1 MIQKDVDV
9 AESIPEPPLLEVA
22 NVSKSFG
29 GVQALRS
36 GSFKLD
42 RREVIAIVGAN
53 GAGKSTLIKTVVG
66 VYQPDS
72 GEIRIRGETIDLHD
86 HSVSRM
92 RDRGIEVVY
101 QDLAL
106 VPNMSA
112 PYNLFL
118 GRTPRKWGIFIDG
131 KSMRARTE
139 AVLEQLNVKT
149 VQDLSRPVSNLSGGQ
164 QQSIAIGRAIAWGKE
179 IVILDEPT
187 AALGPSETAEVERMV
202 EEVRDRHGTSFI
214 LISHNLDQVQ
224 RLADRIIVIHH
235 GVTSQEFRRDRVTS
249 DRLVK
254 AITAGV

>member
-1 MIQKDVDV
+1 MAVTDPD
-9 AESIPEPPLLEVA
+9 PPLLEVE

-42 RREVIAIVGAN
+42 RREVLAVVGAN

-66 VYQPDS
+66 VYPPDS
-72 GEIRIRGETIDLHD
+72 GEIRIKGEPIDLHD

-92 RDRGIEVVY
+92 RERGVEVVY

-118 GRTPRKWGIFIDG
+118 GRTPRKWGIFVDE
-131 KSMRARTE
+131 KPMRVKTRE
-139 AVLEQLNVKT
+139 VLDQLNVRT
-149 VQDLSRPVSNLSGGQ
+149 VQDLSRPISDLSGGQ

-187 AALGPSETAEVERMV
+187 AALGPNETTEVERMV
-202 EEVRDRHGTSFI
+202 EEVRDSHGTSFI

-235 GVTSQEFRRDRVTS
+235 GVTSQEFKRSEVTA

-254 AITAGV
+254 AITVGV

>member
-1 MIQKDVDV
+1 MTDPDPH
-9 AESIPEPPLLEVA
+9 SDPPLLEVE

-29 GVQALRS
+29 GVQALRT
-36 GSFKLD
+36 GSFRLEKG
-42 RREVIAIVGAN
+42 EVIAVVGAN
-53 GAGKSTLIKTVVG
+53 GAGKSTLIKTVAG
-66 VYQPDS
+66 VYPPDS
-72 GEIRIRGETIDLHD
+72 GEIRIKGEPIDLSD

-92 RDRGIEVVY
+92 RERGVEVVY

-118 GRTPRKWGIFIDG
+118 GRTPRKWGIFADVR
-131 KSMRARTE
+131 SMRAKTRD
-139 AVLEQLNVKT
+139 VLDQLNVKT
-149 VQDLSRPVSNLSGGQ
+149 VQDLSRPISDLSGGQ

-187 AALGPSETAEVERMV
+187 AALGPNETAEVERMV
-202 EEVRDRHGTSFI
+202 EEVRDNHGTSFI

-235 GVTSQEFRRDRVTS
+235 GVTSQEFERGKVTA

-254 AITAGV
+254 AITVGE

>member
-1 MIQKDVDV
+1 MTDP
-9 AESIPEPPLLEVA
+9 ASPPLLDVE

-42 RREVIAIVGAN
+42 RREVIAVVGAN
-53 GAGKSTLIKTVVG
+53 GAGKSTLIKAVVG
-66 VYQPDS
+66 VYPPDS
-72 GEIRIRGETIDLHD
+72 GEIRVKGEPIDLHD

-92 RDRGIEVVY
+92 RERGVEVVY

-118 GRTPRKWGIFIDG
+118 GRTPRKWGIFVDE
-131 KSMRARTE
+131 KSMRAKTRE
-139 AVLEQLNVKT
+139 VLDQLNVKT
-149 VQDLSRPVSNLSGGQ
+149 VQDLSRPISDLSGGQ

-187 AALGPSETAEVERMV
+187 AALGPNETAEVERMI
-202 EEVRDRHGTSFI
+202 EEVRETHGTSFI

-224 RLADRIIVIHH
+224 RLADRVIVIHH
-235 GVTSQEFRRDRVTS
+235 GVTSQEFRRGEVTA

-254 AITAGV
+254 AITVGV